1 MASMTAYKA
10 VHKATLLVN
19 ELALSSFSSSMLGTS
34 TSAIKFLLNKLKIVY
49 KKKAL

>member
-1 MASMTAYKA
+1 
-10 VHKATLLVN
+10 
-19 ELALSSFSSSMLGTS
+19 LGTS